1 MPLLLEDELLT
12 EAGLSEGEARVEIAC
27 RLYDSGR
34 LTMPQATRWA
44 VMSRTDFE
52 AALWERGLPLVRVDD
67 AYWQQELKAL
77 GSDK

>member
-1 MPLLLEDELLT
+1 MPLLVEDELLE
-12 EAGLSEGEARVEIAC
+12 EAGLSESEARVEIAC

-44 VMSRTDFE
+44 RLSRTDFE

-67 AYWQQELKAL
+67 AYWKQELAAL
-77 GSDK
+77 NRE